1 LGFKKIDFTKIN
13 ISLYYKYKPT
23 KMFNDTDSEDNSS
36 DDSSEIIINDLNASE
51 SGTDNEIVSDSDS
64 DISNFDEFD
73 VDSDDEELYQED
85 SYHIYSEKQHDHYYI
100 GLAKRISSNNLI
112 MVNSV
117 SSVMF
122 FRYPFQ
128 RIREYLANY
137 SIVRVENAKIHI
149 MKLCILE
156 DETYSVVLKT
166 HWIRL
171 IQRHWKKVFKQR
183 KQISRERRSI
193 KNMHFKEL
201 HGRHKNGLNYIPSIY
216 GMMSQYTGREP

>member
-1 LGFKKIDFTKIN
+1 MYN
-13 ISLYYKYKPT
+13 ES
-23 KMFNDTDSEDNSS
+23 DSEDDNETVNTL

-51 SGTDNEIVSDSDS
+51 SGTDNEIGSDYDSD
-64 DISNFDEFD
+64 DFGEFD
-73 VDSDDEELYQED
+73 VDDDYDELYQED
-85 SYHIYSEKQHDHYYI
+85 SYHIYSEKPHDHYYI
-100 GLAKRISSNNLI
+100 GLAKRTSSNYLI

-117 SSVMF
+117 SPSMF

-128 RIREYLANY
+128 KIRDYLAKY

-183 KQISRERRSI
+183 MQISKERRSL
-193 KNMHFKEL
+193 KNMCFKEL
-201 HGRHKNGLNYIPSIY
+201 HGRHKNGLNYIPSIN
-216 GMMSQYTGREP
+216 GMMSQYTSREP